1 MAIRKLRNRLKN
13 KVVKKNDPIESP
25 NTKLNTRLNSGD
37 DTVVKVS
44 QGFNQFKK
52 LDDIVNKYP
61 AKRGEDVT
69 PFYIKKSSTQ
79 IEHTAGNSVNTINQ
93 KGTLRNVRDL
103 IYPNRFG
110 EVPPLQKLTLVDTN
124 FSGNPTRFRFF
135 LKMDLATYVS
145 VGLKNDL
152 MTARAEGN
160 PYFTPHLIPTVTVS
174 QFNLKQL
181 LTEFNAKESIWGFQ
195 IVNSLG
201 TETGP
206 TGEIEIVK
214 YIDSLLYDDP
224 IGSDNEFQLPYRR
237 GTIIASHL
245 FSQNPPGFGESNTDD
260 LDASISTGTDD
271 ASLANLFNQSS
282 VGQGTALGQ
291 STGETTSESTTTTTS
306 GDSSS
311 SSSGTSTTTT
321 TTTSVGSSTSTGNS
335 QGDRTDDNDDNGYLD
350 FLRDLEDLR
359 DRY

>member
-13 KVVKKNDPIESP
+13 KVVKKNDPIASP
-25 NTKLNTRLNSGD
+25 STKLNSGD
-37 DTVVKVS
+37 DTVVKKVS

-61 AKRGEDVT
+61 AKRGEDIT

-79 IEHTAGNSVNTINQ
+79 TEHTAGNSVNTINQ

-110 EVPPLQKLTLVDTN
+110 EIPPLQQVTLVDTN

-135 LKMDLATYVS
+135 LKMDSATYIS
-145 VGLKNDL
+145 TGLKNDL
-152 MTARAEGN
+152 QAARTEGN
-160 PYFTPHLIPTVTVS
+160 PYFTSHLIPTINIS

-181 LTEFNAKESIWGFQ
+181 VSEFNAKESIWGFQ
-195 IVNSLG
+195 ITDSLG

-206 TGEIEIVK
+206 TGEIEVVK
-214 YIDSLLYDDP
+214 YIDSLLYDNP
-224 IGSDNEFQLPYRR
+224 IGESNDFELPYRR

-245 FSQNPPGFGESNTDD
+245 FSQNPAGFGESNTDD

-271 ASLANLFNQSS
+271 ASLANLFNESS

-291 STGETTSESTTTTTS
+291 STGDTTSGGSSTTTSEGGTSTRTTS
-306 GDSSS
+306 G
-311 SSSGTSTTTT
+311 GG
-321 TTTSVGSSTSTGNS
+321 GSSEGSGGN
-335 QGDRTDDNDDNGYLD
+335 QGDTLVDDGDDYDYLD
-350 FLRDLEDLR
+350 FLRDLD
-359 DRY
+359 DRRRY

>member
-25 NTKLNTRLNSGD
+25 NTKLNSGD

-79 IEHTAGNSVNTINQ
+79 TEHTAGNSVNTINQ
-93 KGTLRNVRDL
+93 KGTLRNVKDL

-135 LKMDLATYVS
+135 LEMDSATYVS

-160 PYFTPHLIPTVTVS
+160 PYFTPHLIPTVTIS

-291 STGETTSESTTTTTS
+291 STDETTSESTTTTTS
-306 GDSSS
+306 DDSST

-321 TTTSVGSSTSTGNS
+321 SDDSSTSTGNS
-335 QGDRTDDNDDNGYLD
+335 EGDRTDDNDDNGYLD

>member
-13 KVVKKNDPIESP
+13 KVVKKNNPIESP
-25 NTKLNTRLNSGD
+25 NTKLNSGD

-79 IEHTAGNSVNTINQ
+79 IEHTAGNSVNTLNQ
-93 KGTLRNVRDL
+93 KGTLRNVKDL

-135 LKMDLATYVS
+135 LEMDSATYVS

-160 PYFTPHLIPTVTVS
+160 PYFTPHLIPTINIS

-181 LTEFNAKESIWGFQ
+181 VSEFNAKESIWGFQ
-195 IVNSLG
+195 ITDSLG

-206 TGEIEIVK
+206 TGEIEVVK
-214 YIDSLLYDDP
+214 YIDSLLYDNP

-245 FSQNPPGFGESNTDD
+245 FSQNPPGFGEGNTDD
-260 LDASISTGTDD
+260 LDTSISTGTDD

-282 VGQGTALGQ
+282 VGSYTNDTDDTDTNTQSGGGT
-291 STGETTSESTTTTTS
+291 STTTSGGGSSTTTTS
-306 GDSSS
+306 G
-311 SSSGTSTTTT
+311 
-321 TTTSVGSSTSTGNS
+321 GSSTSTGNS
-335 QGDRTDDNDDNGYLD
+335 QGDRTDDNNDYGYLD
-350 FLRDLEDLR
+350 FLRDLEDNR

>member
-25 NTKLNTRLNSGD
+25 NTKLNTGD

-44 QGFNQFKK
+44 QGFNEFKK

-61 AKRGEDVT
+61 AKRGEAVT

-93 KGTLRNVRDL
+93 KGTLRNVKDL

-135 LKMDLATYVS
+135 LEMDTATYVS

-160 PYFTPHLIPTVTVS
+160 PYFTPHLIPTINIS

-181 LTEFNAKESIWGFQ
+181 VSEFNAKERIWGFQ
-195 IVNSLG
+195 ITDSLG

-206 TGEIEIVK
+206 TGEIEVVK
-214 YIDSLLYDDP
+214 YIDTLLYDDP
-224 IGSDNEFQLPYRR
+224 IGESNEFELPYRR

-245 FSQNPPGFGESNTDD
+245 FSQNPPGFAISGTD
-260 LDASISTGTDD
+260 SIDVNIATGTDD
-271 ASLANLFNQSS
+271 ESLADLFNQSN
-282 VGQGTALGQ
+282 VGSYTDDTDDTDTNTQ
-291 STGETTSESTTTTTS
+291 SG
-306 GDSSS
+306 G
-311 SSSGTSTTTT
+311 GTSTTTSGGSSSS
-321 TTTSVGSSTSTGNS
+321 TTTSGGSSTSTGDS
-335 QGDRTDDNDDNGYLD
+335 QGDRTDDNDDDGYLD

>member
-13 KVVKKNDPIESP
+13 KVVKKDNPIESP
-25 NTKLNTRLNSGD
+25 NTKLNSGD

-93 KGTLRNVRDL
+93 KGTLRTVKDL
-103 IYPNRFG
+103 IYPNIFG

-135 LKMDLATYVS
+135 LEMDSATYVS

-160 PYFTPHLIPTVTVS
+160 PYFTPHLIPTINIS

-181 LTEFNAKESIWGFQ
+181 VRDFNAKERIWGFE
-195 IVNSLG
+195 ITDSLG

-214 YIDSLLYDDP
+214 YIDTLLYDDP
-224 IGSDNEFQLPYRR
+224 IGESNEFELPYRR
-237 GTIIASHL
+237 GTIISSHL
-245 FSQNPPGFGESNTDD
+245 FSQNPLGFALSGTD
-260 LDASISTGTDD
+260 SIDVNIATGTDD
-271 ASLANLFNQSS
+271 ESLADLFNQSN
-282 VGQGTALGQ
+282 VGSYTDDTDDTDTNTQSGGGT
-291 STGETTSESTTTTTS
+291 STTTS

-311 SSSGTSTTTT
+311 T
-321 TTTSVGSSTSTGNS
+321 TTTSGDSSTSTGNS

-350 FLRDLEDLR
+350 FLRNLEDNR

>member
-13 KVVKKNDPIESP
+13 KVVKKNDPKVVKKNDPIESP
-25 NTKLNTRLNSGD
+25 NTKLNSGD

-79 IEHTAGNSVNTINQ
+79 TEHTAGISVNTINQ

-110 EVPPLQKLTLVDTN
+110 EVPPLRDVTLVDTN

-135 LKMDLATYVS
+135 LQMDLATYIS
-145 VGLKNDL
+145 TGLLNDL
-152 MTARAEGN
+152 QAARAEGN
-160 PYFTPHLIPTVTVS
+160 PYFTPHLIPTVNIS

-181 LTEFNAKESIWGFQ
+181 VSEFNAKERIWGFE
-195 IVNSLG
+195 IINSLG

-206 TGEIEIVK
+206 TGEIEVVK
-214 YIDSLLYDDP
+214 YIDTLLYDDP
-224 IGSDNEFQLPYRR
+224 IGESNEFELPYRR
-237 GTIIASHL
+237 GTIISSHL
-245 FSQNPPGFGESNTDD
+245 FSQNPLGFALSGTD
-260 LDASISTGTDD
+260 SIDVNIATGTDD
-271 ASLANLFNQSS
+271 ESLADLFNQSN
-282 VGQGTALGQ
+282 VGSYTDDTDDTDDTDTNTQNR
-291 STGETTSESTTTTTS
+291 
-306 GDSSS
+306 D
-311 SSSGTSTTTT
+311 GTSTT
-321 TTTSVGSSTSTGNS
+321 SSGGSSTTSGGGSSEGSGGN
-335 QGDRTDDNDDNGYLD
+335 QGDTLIDDGDDYDYLD
-350 FLRDLEDLR
+350 FLRDLD
-359 DRY
+359 DRRRY

>member
-25 NTKLNTRLNSGD
+25 NTKLNSGD

-79 IEHTAGNSVNTINQ
+79 TEHTIGNSVNTINQ
-93 KGTLRNVRDL
+93 KGTLRNVKDL

-135 LKMDLATYVS
+135 SKWIEITYVS

-152 MTARAEGN
+152 MMHTAKKE
-160 PYFTPHLIPTVTVS
+160 THT
-174 QFNLKQL
+174 L
-181 LTEFNAKESIWGFQ
+181 LHI
-195 IVNSLG
+195 
-201 TETGP
+201 
-206 TGEIEIVK
+206 
-214 YIDSLLYDDP
+214 
-224 IGSDNEFQLPYRR
+224 
-237 GTIIASHL
+237 
-245 FSQNPPGFGESNTDD
+245 
-260 LDASISTGTDD
+260 
-271 ASLANLFNQSS
+271 
-282 VGQGTALGQ
+282 
-291 STGETTSESTTTTTS
+291 
-306 GDSSS
+306 
-311 SSSGTSTTTT
+311 
-321 TTTSVGSSTSTGNS
+321 
-335 QGDRTDDNDDNGYLD
+335 
-350 FLRDLEDLR
+350 
-359 DRY
+359 